1 MKPVGWPTAGTR
13 LALAA
18 SAWLSVT
25 SSSMAAAPKPIGF
38 AEPKRTGAVSFRRE
52 ILPRLQA
59 SCLPC
64 HNQTRAKASLNLET
78 PELMRK
84 GGDSGA
90 ALVPGRPEESLLLR
104 TAAHQVEDLVMP
116 PADNKA
122 NAPDLQPAEL
132 GLLSLWIREGGR
144 ADDGVDD
151 TPAWKPIDPAWR
163 SSFAVA
169 VAPDDRTV
177 ALARANRVDLHD
189 LATGR
194 RLGDLA
200 DPVLGGVAQRDL
212 VGALAFS
219 PDGSTLAA
227 AGFREVRLWRRD
239 PPAVTPRPVVMT
251 NGTPDVAAF
260 SPDRTRIAW
269 VTRSGHLEIRA
280 ASAVGPAYLHR
291 DLVASNGAA
300 NVRLAWSP
308 DGRWLAAGVGGTS
321 GVVRLF
327 PPDSAAPGPAFP
339 SPHGVA
345 ALAWWDAGRR
355 LAVAPEG
362 AHPLL
367 DLPAPATGATV
378 WSAGP
383 PPGGGPAAFTHL
395 AGEAGPGGILLAAK
409 ADGSL
414 RLWSAT
420 NVAAATDI
428 PGRGPI
434 LDLQP
439 LGKGPRFLAAF
450 ASGGVSVLDPS
461 AREPWGV
468 GKPIVLD
475 PTARTRRTQ
484 AVNGLGL
491 ARAESDRA
499 GLLKSAGATA
509 RKSAEEQLAKVRTR
523 RDGDAKSLTDLERQR
538 TDQQA
543 VADAATKERD
553 EAAVQL
559 EKALQAERAADTL
572 RTNALAAV
580 AKATERH
587 VAVAADLAMAGQA
600 RAALRRVAE
609 TPPPGDPAAT
619 NAPSNPIP
627 GAVAA
632 SGIRVEELERL
643 AAAASTERSR
653 VVAELDAA
661 AFAAGQRRSEAD
673 RARADLPPRRKQAE
687 ERLAAARKTLEEL
700 AGRIAKAKIALDG
713 STQDVALGER
723 SLAKANDAIVEAG
736 RAEETSKARIAGAEA
751 ELTAAERAAGAAVAR
766 IATAFAA
773 TPAADAVLL
782 LGADGQAVRWF
793 PGDDGPEAPFRVGGT
808 TPLAVAAVDRER
820 FLVLTQEGMFR
831 VEPGRPWRLWKT
843 LGSVTN
849 GTERRFADRVNAL
862 AFSPDGRLLAT
873 GGGEPSRSGELKL
886 WDADGGRLV
895 RDLGAVHSDTVTAI
909 AFSPRGDRLLTGG
922 ADRFARITPV
932 EGDGPR
938 LALEG
943 HTHHVLAVAWD
954 PDAGTAA
961 SAGADGVV
969 KLWNA
974 ATGERRKNVEGFGKE
989 VTGLLTAGA
998 NRQFVAVGGDGRGRL
1013 FRSDGEKVR
1022 DLAAVP
1028 EYLQA
1033 LAVTRD
1039 GLHAVG
1045 ADDRGVLSVWNLSNG
1060 EVRRDADAKG
1070 GPAGF

>member
-1 MKPVGWPTAGTR
+1 MIPIGPRFNGMRHVV
-13 LALAA
+13 AA
-18 SAWLSVT
+18 TAWLSVMA
-25 SSSMAAAPKPIGF
+25 SPLAAAPKPIPF
-38 AEPKRTGAVSFRRE
+38 AEAKSADAVSFRKD

-84 GGDSGA
+84 GGDSGP
-90 ALVPGRPEESLLLR
+90 ALVPGKPEESLLLR

-122 NAPDLQPAEL
+122 NAPDLRPEEL
-132 GLLSLWIREGGR
+132 GLLSLWIRQGGKS
-144 ADDGVDD
+144 DDTSDD

-169 VAPDDRTV
+169 IAPDDSTV
-177 ALARANRVDLHD
+177 AVARANRVDLHD

-194 RLGDLA
+194 RVGALS
-200 DPVLGGVAQRDL
+200 DPALDGVAQRDV

-219 PDGSTLAA
+219 PDGSTLAV

-239 PPAVTPRPVVMT
+239 PALVTPRPVVMT

-291 DLVASNGAA
+291 DLVASNAA
-300 NVRLAWSP
+300 VRVRLAWSP
-308 DGRWLAAGVGGTS
+308 DSRWLAVGTGGTS

-327 PPDSAAPGPAFP
+327 PPDSATPGPTFP
-339 SPHGVA
+339 ATNGVA

-355 LAVAPEG
+355 LAVASEG
-362 AHPLL
+362 AHSVL
-367 DLPAPATGATV
+367 DLPTPANGATP
-378 WSAGP
+378 WTAGP
-383 PPGGGPAAFTHL
+383 TLGGEPAAFIHL
-395 AGEAGPGGILLAAK
+395 AADAGSGGLLLATK

-414 RLWSAT
+414 RRWAAT
-420 NVAAATDI
+420 NVAAPKDI
-428 PGRGPI
+428 PGRGP
-434 LDLQP
+434 LLALQP
-439 LGKGPRFLAAF
+439 LGTGPRFLASL
-450 ASGGVSVLDPS
+450 ASGGMAVLDPGAQEPWFGDKPLVLDPS
-461 AREPWGV
+461 ARP
-468 GKPIVLD
+468 
-475 PTARTRRTQ
+475 RRTQ
-484 AVNGLGL
+484 AGYGLEL
-491 ARAESDRA
+491 ARAEMARA
-499 GLLKSAGATA
+499 GVLKSEGGSA

-523 RDGDAKSLTDLERQR
+523 RETDAKSLADLEKQR
-538 TDQQA
+538 AEQQSL
-543 VADAATKERD
+543 ADAATQERD
-553 EAAVQL
+553 ESAAQL
-559 EKALQAERAADTL
+559 EKALQAEKAADTA
-572 RTNALAAV
+572 RTNAVLAVGKAV
-580 AKATERH
+580 ERH
-587 VAVAADLAMAGQA
+587 VAVAADLARADQA

-609 TPPPGDPAAT
+609 GQASGDSNAT
-619 NAPSNPIP
+619 NAPSTPITN
-627 GAVAA
+627 AVAA
-632 SGIRVEELERL
+632 SSVRVEELERL
-643 AAAASTERSR
+643 AAAAAAERSR
-653 VVAELDAA
+653 AVAALDAA

-673 RARADLPPRRKQAE
+673 RARTELPPRKKQAE
-687 ERLAAARKTLEEL
+687 ERLAAAQKSVGDL
-700 AGRIAKAKIALDG
+700 AGRITKAKVALDG

-723 SLAKANDAIVEAG
+723 AVAKAEAAIADAG
-736 RAEETSKARIAGAEA
+736 RAEETAKARIAEAETAVKAAEA
-751 ELTAAERAAGAAVAR
+751 AVQAATSRTA
-766 IATAFAA
+766 IAFAA
-773 TPAADAVLL
+773 TPDAGAVLL
-782 LGADGQAVRWF
+782 AGSDGQAVRWF
-793 PGDDGPEAPFRVGGT
+793 PGDAEPEAPFPVGGYKALT
-808 TPLAVAAVDRER
+808 VAAVDRER
-820 FLVLTQEGMFR
+820 FLVLTPEGMFR
-831 VEPGRPWRLWKT
+831 VEPRRPWRPWKT
-843 LGSVTN
+843 LGTSTN
-849 GTERRFADRVNAL
+849 GADRPFADRINAL

-886 WDADGGRLV
+886 WDAAEGRLV
-895 RDLGAVHSDTVTAI
+895 RDLGVVHSDTVTAI

-974 ATGERRKNVEGFGKE
+974 ATGERRKNIEGFGKE
-989 VTGLLTAGA
+989 VTGLLAAGA
-998 NRQFVAVGGDGRGRL
+998 TRLFVAIGGDGRGRV
-1013 FRSDGEKVR
+1013 FRPDGEKVR

-1039 GLHAVG
+1039 GLRAAA

-1070 GPAGF
+1070 GPAGL